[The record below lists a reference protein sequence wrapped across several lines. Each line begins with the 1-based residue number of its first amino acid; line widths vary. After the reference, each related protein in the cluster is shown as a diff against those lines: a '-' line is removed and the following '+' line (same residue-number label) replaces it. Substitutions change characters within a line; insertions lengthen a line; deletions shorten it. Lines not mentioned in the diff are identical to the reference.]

1 MKDKALINSVPSW
14 TALACSM
21 LYIFYP
27 KDILTGKR
35 LKNLDTRAVGAIA
48 GKYVE
53 VTKASLELGEQ

>member
-35 LKNLDTRAVGAIA
+35 LQNLDTRAVGAIA
-48 GKYVE
+48 GNSK
-53 VTKASLELGEQ
+53 LR